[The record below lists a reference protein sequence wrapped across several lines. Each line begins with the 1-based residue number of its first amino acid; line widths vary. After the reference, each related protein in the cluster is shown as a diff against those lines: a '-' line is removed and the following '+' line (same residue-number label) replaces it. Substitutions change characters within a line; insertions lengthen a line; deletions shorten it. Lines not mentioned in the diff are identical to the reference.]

1 MARKRYKK
9 KRIDYR
15 NGGRVSLKHGG
26 RPQRGNFDN
35 ADEYRNALDNWAS
48 DPAHSVGQTSPQRTT
63 PERMAEISSMPG
75 VPSPTGIKSVDEYNV
90 GLSIPP
96 EDNNLVATP
105 TRTRTTIERGQ
116 DKKVTGGS
124 SNTPYIPPAVTD
136 PKDKDTRNI
145 YTEATE
151 GKITEARTTAES
163 TRRGETP
170 LPTIP
175 DPQQVRENITTSDT
189 EIQQI
194 ADTGQATAATSTTAL
209 KDTATVGTATTSAQ
223 QAPMSVSTMTAA
235 QNTTPSAVDGATGQ
249 LSADATAQ
257 VTEIRNLS
265 GEAVAAQV
273 SDSLVNAAVIVETD
287 IGAC

>member
-35 ADEYRNALDNWAS
+35 ADEYRNALDNWYS
-48 DPAHSVGQTSPQRTT
+48 DPAHRDPVASQLSPQRTT
-63 PERMAEISSMPG
+63 PERMSEISAMPG
-75 VPSPTGIKSVDEYNV
+75 APSPTGIKSVDEYNV

-116 DKKVTGGS
+116 DRKVTGGS

-145 YTEATE
+145 YSIFL
-151 GKITEARTTAES
+151 K
-163 TRRGETP
+163 
-170 LPTIP
+170 L
-175 DPQQVRENITTSDT
+175 SD
-189 EIQQI
+189 IL
-194 ADTGQATAATSTTAL
+194 A
-209 KDTATVGTATTSAQ
+209 
-223 QAPMSVSTMTAA
+223 
-235 QNTTPSAVDGATGQ
+235 
-249 LSADATAQ
+249 
-257 VTEIRNLS
+257 
-265 GEAVAAQV
+265 
-273 SDSLVNAAVIVETD
+273 SDSLTKNMQYEWCQFNSFEIAAKKEVNSTNVKTAVVVIQKQYTVDTV
-287 IGAC
+287 ILLHV